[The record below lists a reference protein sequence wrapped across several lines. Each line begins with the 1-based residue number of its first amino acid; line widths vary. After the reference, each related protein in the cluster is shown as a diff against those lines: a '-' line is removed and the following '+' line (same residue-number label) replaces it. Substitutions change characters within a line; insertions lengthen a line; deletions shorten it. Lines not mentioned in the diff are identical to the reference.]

1 LAQSITLGLCLGLGF
16 DFGFV
21 FGFDQYQL
29 CRHQKVELFPNNV
42 FSAIDCPLPP
52 DPPANGGRAIVRN
65 SGIYFGKI
73 CAGTSGYE
81 ALPGEGCS
89 SNSVMISKKTQTIE
103 NKTFYD
109 ILVTIPSTANPGSV
123 VFRLDFC
130 QPVSTANVSITGSVI
145 DFSCLILF

>member
-1 LAQSITLGLCLGLGF
+1 LATNLSALLGNGVSLE
-16 DFGFV
+16 
-21 FGFDQYQL
+21 
-29 CRHQKVELFPNNV
+29 RHQLLSAPKGQIIFKQC

-65 SGIYFGKI
+65 SGIYFGKV

-81 ALPGEGCS
+81 VLPGEGCS
-89 SNSVMISKKTQTIE
+89 SNSILISKRQTSIE

-145 DFSCLILF
+145 DFSCLILFLDVF